1 MKTFWWANLDSK
13 ENVKYVIVQC
23 ALPYCTADLL
33 IAIANNSHSGSNY
46 RKHFWSYIF
55 PTQFNGL
62 IIGDGKMEEIIK
74 PGQGISTWF
83 LIFLKRTD
91 WAIFKDKGLFDGKC
105 IVIVPF

>member
-1 MKTFWWANLDSK
+1 
-13 ENVKYVIVQC
+13 
-23 ALPYCTADLL
+23 
-33 IAIANNSHSGSNY
+33 
-46 RKHFWSYIF
+46 
-55 PTQFNGL
+55 
-62 IIGDGKMEEIIK
+62 MEEIIK